1 MVKAIF
7 KEWLMQ
13 PIGEASSPSC
23 DDCMCIDDLKQSAT
37 ATEPSPIRHGVEYE
51 HAVAGPERW

>member
-23 DDCMCIDDLKQSAT
+23 DDRMCILLDLKWSAT
-37 ATEPSPIRHGVEYE
+37 ATEPSPI
-51 HAVAGPERW
+51 